1 MAHYFCKGKGLEIG
15 ALCYPYLFNDD
26 CKLQYADIFDNSELR
41 RIVDEIPL
49 ENLYS
54 KELVRIDYILKPP
67 KYLFEDINSNTFNF
81 VYSSHSLEHSPN
93 PISALN
99 DQIRITKPGGIIYS
113 VIPNKKNTY
122 DRLRKTTPSSI
133 LINKFEKNIYE
144 HSIEEAIDVVKNT
157 DSHALYEPHKK
168 DPINYAKEIL
178 EKKEGIHHY
187 HTFDETNIL
196 EALIYLA
203 KNTSAY
209 IEYFS
214 GFQERDIHFA
224 LRKK

>member
-113 VIPNKKNTY
+113 VFLIKKT
-122 DRLRKTTPSSI
+122 LT
-133 LINKFEKNIYE
+133 
-144 HSIEEAIDVVKNT
+144 ID
-157 DSHALYEPHKK
+157 
-168 DPINYAKEIL
+168 
-178 EKKEGIHHY
+178 
-187 HTFDETNIL
+187 
-196 EALIYLA
+196 
-203 KNTSAY
+203 
-209 IEYFS
+209 
-214 GFQERDIHFA
+214 
-224 LRKK
+224 